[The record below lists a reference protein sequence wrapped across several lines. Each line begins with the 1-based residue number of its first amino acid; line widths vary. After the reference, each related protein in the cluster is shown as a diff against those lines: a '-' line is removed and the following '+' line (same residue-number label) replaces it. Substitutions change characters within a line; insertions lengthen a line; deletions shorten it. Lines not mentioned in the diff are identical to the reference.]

1 MCRTASRFLAFA
13 NLALSLADQSPWR
26 RRAYFSGLSK
36 TCVQKEVSQGNTLR
50 AESQGNTLRAEA
62 LEASGH
68 YSPGSARVLVSPLIC
83 EELGCSRLRSQ
94 RWQKRPKLLL
104 PAQRDLLVSFRGL
117 CLMVYFL
124 SL

>member
-1 MCRTASRFLAFA
+1 MCRTASGLLAFVS
-13 NLALSLADQSPWR
+13 LTLSLADQSPWR

-36 TCVQKEVSQGNTLR
+36 TCVQKEVSQGNR
-50 AESQGNTLRAEA
+50 LRAEA

-94 RWQKRPKLLL
+94 RW
-104 PAQRDLLVSFRGL
+104 
-117 CLMVYFL
+117 
-124 SL
+124 